1 MDAATELTRMY
12 LQRAP
17 DTHRPQR
24 SPTKGGAAFD
34 PALALASKENRP
46 NPPEQP
52 RDIDEPE
59 SAARHQSVT

>member
-1 MDAATELTRMY
+1 LIQLLIQLL
-12 LQRAP
+12 LQLLLLL
-17 DTHRPQR
+17 Q
-24 SPTKGGAAFD
+24 
-34 PALALASKENRP
+34 ALASKENRP